1 MLSTWWRFKKLEW
14 NDVNIW
20 LDDHQK
26 DFEGW
31 RFILILGFY
40 RWIAYPINI
49 IYRRSIVITY
59 NTPTTTASNNDDT
72 MWCIT
77 ATDVCCIFL
86 YLTFALFVGLIWATY
101 MCQKYLYNKQLGLWN
116 HVLNIPFTFWLFKVT
131 EKFGF
136 YHLGFNFWILRN
148 IHMILYY
155 LLIWDVTYKTLSIYL
170 VNEKIIVSSFLWSS
184 RPLAIFSSQNISN
197 LYLYFRCYAIFSTR
211 SGPKLYLMHIH
222 KFWQIVRHKKYDQ
235 SNENRGNFNSLPFL
249 SFIYIK

>member
-1 MLSTWWRFKKLEW
+1 MEWRQYLIRWSSKRSWRMTFHLDFGLLSLNCVSNKHKISSIHRHHVQHPNNNGIEQCRHDVVYNCNRCLLHISITDFCVVCGSHMSYLHVSKVSLQQTTRPLESRAEH
-14 NDVNIW
+14 I
-20 LDDHQK
+20 
-26 DFEGW
+26 FY
-31 RFILILGFY
+31 ILI
-40 RWIAYPINI
+40 IQ
-49 IYRRSIVITY
+49 IYR
-59 NTPTTTASNNDDT
+59 
-72 MWCIT
+72 
-77 ATDVCCIFL
+77 
-86 YLTFALFVGLIWATY
+86 
-101 MCQKYLYNKQLGLWN
+101 
-116 HVLNIPFTFWLFKVT
+116 
-131 EKFGF
+131 KFGF
-136 YHLGFNFWILRN
+136 YHFSFNCWTLRN

-235 SNENRGNFNSLPFL
+235 SNENRGNFNNLPFL